1 MYIKR
6 IAEKNL
12 KNWLSKDKIII
23 ILGARRVGK
32 TTLVKHFFKDKKAS
46 FINLDVEVEKQ
57 RFISVSS
64 LPPKQALKSLGGP
77 EILIIDEAQ
86 RLAETGRIIKGWYD
100 SKLPVKIILLG
111 SSSLNLLSQSAE
123 SLTGR
128 NLKLNLPALTFAE
141 IIKAQ
146 DWLPES
152 IPDNKILKDFP
163 NQIKELLI
171 QNLIFGSYPET
182 VTSDKPDEYLS
193 NLVSDYLFKDV
204 LQLGLIKTPELLR
217 KLLLLLAHQIGSEV
231 SVSGLAANLG
241 IARATV
247 ERYLDLLE
255 RSFVIFRLY
264 AFSSNPRKEIAKS
277 QKIYFWDTGI
287 RNGLINDFSLNSERS
302 DIGPLWENWV
312 IAEFA
317 KQNLLFSKLYE
328 LYFWRSRMGAEVDL
342 ILKKNERIKAFEIK
356 WRNERKSFGSFTKK
370 YNTKVKIITSS
381 NPFIKL

>member
-12 KNWLSKDKIII
+12 ENWLKKDKVII
-23 ILGARRVGK
+23 ILGARQVGK
-32 TTLVKHFFKDKKAS
+32 TTLIKHFLKNKKAS
-46 FINLDVEVEKQ
+46 FLNLDVEVEKQ
-57 RFISVSS
+57 RFVSVSS
-64 LPPKQALKSLGGP
+64 LPPEQALKSLGNP

-86 RLAETGRIIKGWYD
+86 RLMETGKIVKGWFD
-100 SKLPVKIILLG
+100 SKLSVKIILLG

-128 NLKLNLPALTFAE
+128 NLKLNLPALTFEE

-146 DWLPES
+146 KWLPKS
-152 IPDNKILKDFP
+152 IANNKILRDFS
-163 NQIKELLI
+163 NQIQELLL
-171 QNLIFGSYPET
+171 QNIVFGSYPEAII
-182 VTSDKPDEYLS
+182 SDEREEYLL
-193 NLVSDYLFKDV
+193 NLVSDYLFKDI

-231 SVSGLAANLG
+231 SISELATNLG

-255 RSFVIFRLY
+255 RSFVIFRLF

-317 KQNLLFSKLYE
+317 KQNLLYSKFYD
-328 LYFWRSRMGAEVDL
+328 LYFWRSRTGAEVDL
-342 ILKKNERIKAFEIK
+342 IIKKNENIKAFEIK
-356 WRNERKSFGSFTKK
+356 WRKERKSFGSFAKK
-370 YNTKVKIITSS
+370 YGTKVKVITSS
-381 NPFIKL
+381 NPLIRL